1 MNVPLQRL
9 LPETGFSIGRSNEVT
24 REEILFSK
32 FVQRLRNNFNTFFF
46 QLLKLQLIA
55 KRIIR
60 ADEWDDL
67 RSQLFIEYQHD
78 NYFEELKR
86 SEIFKDRMELAQQ
99 ADGYKGVYFS
109 KEYIAKNILQFTDA
123 EWEQMKKE
131 MDAEANEEGG
141 DDFGDDNDNGDHT
154 NRDHA
159 NDADDS
165 NADASDSSD
174 SEKDPDTVADEP
186 KEEVDVLAELR
197 EQ

>member
-1 MNVPLQRL
+1 
-9 LPETGFSIGRSNEVT
+9 
-24 REEILFSK
+24 
-32 FVQRLRNNFNTFFF
+32 
-46 QLLKLQLIA
+46 
-55 KRIIR
+55 
-60 ADEWDDL
+60 
-67 RSQLFIEYQHD
+67 
-78 NYFEELKR
+78 
-86 SEIFKDRMELAQQ
+86 MELAQQ

-141 DDFGDDNDNGDHT
+141 DDFGDDNEDHDNE
-154 NRDHA
+154 DHA

-174 SEKDPDTVADEP
+174 SEKEPDTVADEP
-186 KEEVDVLAELR
+186 EEEVDVLAELR